1 MSKETADKALALVFR
16 SPSPL
21 IKIEFQ
27 GGEPLL
33 NFGLIKH
40 IVEQAE
46 AINKLEKRD
55 LEFVIATNLAL
66 ISDEALIFCK
76 AHNILISTSLD
87 GPADLHN
94 RNRPRPG
101 GDSYQRT
108 IAGINRVRN
117 ALGRDRVSAL
127 MTTTQA
133 SLGRV
138 KDIIDE

>member
-27 GGEPLL
+27 GGEPLI
-33 NFGLIKH
+33 NFGLIQY
-40 IVEQAE
+40 IVENAE
-46 AINKLEKRD
+46 AINRVEKRD

-66 ISDEALIFCK
+66 ISDEILNYCK

-101 GDSYQRT
+101 GNP
-108 IAGINRVRN
+108 INE
-117 ALGRDRVSAL
+117 LSLESIVSA
-127 MTTTQA
+127 MRWVA
-133 SLGRV
+133 IG
-138 KDIIDE
+138 